1 MSEAADTLR
10 TVSDVLRLV
19 GTAAPEPVGV
29 AARVLSAAAGA
40 LSVLFDEG
48 LDEAQAIAAIHRV
61 TRIDT
66 RAVDAAADARI
77 AARREAERTERGDE
91 ITREIHEGHGG
102 RSAIADATREPTREI
117 PDMSLGPRPR

>member
-1 MSEAADTLR
+1 MSNEAADALR
-10 TVSDVLRLV
+10 TISDVLRLV
-19 GTAAPEPVGV
+19 GTAAPEPLGV

-91 ITREIHEGHGG
+91 
-102 RSAIADATREPTREI
+102 PTRET
-117 PDMSLGPRPR
+117 R